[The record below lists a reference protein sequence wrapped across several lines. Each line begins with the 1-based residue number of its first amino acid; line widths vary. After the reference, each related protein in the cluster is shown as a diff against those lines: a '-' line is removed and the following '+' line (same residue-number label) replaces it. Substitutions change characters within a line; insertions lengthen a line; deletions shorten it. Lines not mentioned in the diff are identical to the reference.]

1 MAYCAELYAH
11 DLDRQATEALNHF
24 PKFIK
29 LVEAYSANYDEKAE
43 KIRLL
48 SSAIRLSENQMPDI
62 YNLLPPI
69 CEQLGID
76 TPELYYVKSKQANA
90 GTSGSTNPYICVT
103 SGLVNTM
110 PRELLPT
117 VLAHECGHIACK
129 HSLYHSIA
137 LKLIC
142 GIDRSP
148 LVCIP
153 AIGRYITPAL
163 VNALLFWFRCSELS
177 ADRAA
182 ALCDKTADK
191 TIDLLLKLN
200 GFGKSINREEF
211 LKQALD
217 LKAFVNDSKSNKLLD
232 FMLSH
237 DYSHPRLA
245 THAYECYD
253 WSQSAQYSGIIAG
266 TYTKQDKEHEESRTS
281 EEEIMSGEAEVAASG
296 NSKSDI
302 DRVNAELERVDHAL
316 ERYTNSADKT
326 DYALAIASGVLA
338 GFADSFFVGE
348 FSLEHANQWGN
359 EQANKLVLKVA
370 NSQGYCGN
378 DTSKAVEYLEKMF
391 PIAADKATDAFGGG
405 LQHHLRDFSHHPTPV
420 GLFFSILTQF
430 TEHVYGTDVAGNF
443 ISVQLDEEGLTLI
456 GRNFPEKI
464 TFGVINWVFHMV
476 SDIAGSS
483 GSIMKGSVGTG
494 LPGPLVSLVKELS
507 ALPIFKK
514 QNSKGY
520 KEISVYISKLFN
532 GTLLG
537 KRDSDGKLIP
547 LKFDLR
553 TEMGVAMQISH
564 QAIPVIINEC
574 FVRTFYLLRSLICEL
589 SRDDIQSITDLSK
602 INWQRI
608 IPFGNRTVDRMVTIA
623 SMTFSVADTADAAIR
638 AAVESGGNWIL
649 FSGKFAARFNYVG
662 SGRAALAI
670 VREISN
676 EKKEAQLIHEKM
688 LLSEEKASLFLAQL
702 QEYKEQLDIKL
713 SNYLAE
719 DIENFMAGFDDI
731 ERGLS
736 SNDSELIIHGNVTIQ
751 KVLGREPQF
760 TNQAEFDVL
769 MESDAPLVL

>member
-24 PKFIK
+24 PKFVK
-29 LVEAYSANYDEKAE
+29 LAEAYSANYDEKTE

-137 LKLIC
+137 SKLIG
-142 GIDRSP
+142 GIDQSP

-163 VNALLFWFRCSELS
+163 VNALMFWFRCSELS

-245 THAYECYD
+245 TRAYECYD

-266 TYTKQDKEHEESRTS
+266 TYTKQDKEHEESHAS

-296 NSKSDI
+296 NSESDI
-302 DRVNAELERVDHAL
+302 DRVNAKLERVDQAL

-370 NSQGYCGN
+370 NSQGYRGN
-378 DTSKAVEYLEKMF
+378 DTAKAVEYLEKMF
-391 PIAADKATDAFGGG
+391 PIAADKAADAFGSG

-443 ISVQLDEEGLTLI
+443 ISVQLDEGGLTLI

-464 TFGVINWVFHMV
+464 TFGVINWIFHMV

-483 GSIMKGSVGTG
+483 GSIMKGSLGTG

-532 GTLLG
+532 GTLFG
-537 KRDSDGKLIP
+537 KRDSDSKLIP

-553 TEMGVAMQISH
+553 TEMGVAMQISR

-574 FVRTFYLLRSLICEL
+574 FVRAFYLLRSLICEL

-649 FSGKFAARFNYVG
+649 FSGRFVARFNYVG

-688 LLSEEKASLFLAQL
+688 LLSEEKAALFLAQL

-719 DIENFMAGFDDI
+719 DIENFMSGFDDI

-760 TNQAEFDVL
+760 TNQAEFDAL